1 MQSALTAGSIQYTQA
16 KLAEAR
22 AIEASAVAQ
31 VATAR
36 SNLANSQE
44 IGTRI
49 AGTPY
54 AAVIARDGGGAGRA
68 GAGRGIPR
76 AGTAAPCGAGG
87 CGGQGNGRPDALC
100 GGTGRNREG
109 LAVAEREVAAAT
121 IARERAERG
130 ATAATAGLAAATER
144 AAVAQTAAARAGS
157 LMRTVGS
164 RMLSVMGGL
173 PGIIATVGTVALGAA
188 VNWLVFR
195 DHASSA
201 TSSLL
206 DMQAPLDQIIEKYR
220 QLSPLLQEVERNR
233 AKRAGTAARSDVADA
248 YAGLAARASQS
259 VIVPGI
265 GDSAPIITD
274 ENQVALDRF
283 IEGLNRI
290 KTENLGVDEKSR
302 ELASLVGVFIDAT
315 NGGDE
320 LRAELVQAASA
331 IDTAGAAA
339 DKGTRTLAAMDAA
352 ARGAADGIRLLTE
365 ENNFFAGGMAAEAW
379 NKYVEKLKEASDVI
393 GMTAQQRAEYEA
405 SEGREHG
412 GSAAGRVDRRPCGRV
427 QVARKSDP
435 G

>member
-1 MQSALTAGSIQYTQA
+1 
-16 KLAEAR
+16 
-22 AIEASAVAQ
+22 
-31 VATAR
+31 
-36 SNLANSQE
+36 
-44 IGTRI
+44 
-49 AGTPY
+49 
-54 AAVIARDGGGAGRA
+54 
-68 GAGRGIPR
+68 
-76 AGTAAPCGAGG
+76 
-87 CGGQGNGRPDALC
+87 
-100 GGTGRNREG
+100 
-109 LAVAEREVAAAT
+109 
-121 IARERAERG
+121 
-130 ATAATAGLAAATER
+130 
-144 AAVAQTAAARAGS
+144 
-157 LMRTVGS
+157 
-164 RMLSVMGGL
+164 
-173 PGIIATVGTVALGAA
+173 
-188 VNWLVFR
+188 
-195 DHASSA
+195 
-201 TSSLL
+201 
-206 DMQAPLDQIIEKYR
+206 MQAPLDQIIEKYR

-412 GSAAGRVDRRPCGRV
+412 GSAAGRVDRRPCGRDKSLEKAIQDKDAKAEAGARRNIDNLTRELALMV
-427 QVARKSDP
+427 NQQMVVAAALAEFQADLVNGSRNSGSTLTRRSRPLRRAARAFDDTVSESAGQVARIGVNAPALAHKSQASGSRAEPESQRMLDNIAQRIAQLRVESGRNRQAHAVGEGSDRVRP
-435 G
+435 EVDRSEPRSARS